1 MRNRRYEAVFI
12 LPSDSDE
19 GKKKGILDRLD
30 GVVEKGG
37 GIRIKREDWGVR
49 RLAYPVKNQ
58 PKGHYFLLDFV
69 GTAQI
74 VAELER
80 HMRMLED
87 VHRFLTV
94 KTDDRVDLE
103 AAQKEQAEEKD
114 KAAAKEVAAKE
125 AAEKE
130 AAAKEVAEKEA
141 AAKEV
146 AAKEAAE
153 KEAAEKEAA
162 EKEAAEK
169 EAAAKEAAE
178 REAASA
184 QAASEAEEA
193 ALSTAEATETEEA
206 SSPETDPEEEVAEEA
221 DGVQEEAS
229 SPEPDSQEEAEEEA
243 QDEKKTEG

>member
-1 MRNRRYEAVFI
+1 MRNRRYETVFI

-19 GKKKGILDRLD
+19 GKKRDILDRLD

-74 VAELER
+74 VTELER

-87 VHRFLTV
+87 VYRFLTV

-114 KAAAKEVAAKE
+114 KEAAKAAAAKEAAEREAAAKEAAAKE

-130 AAAKEVAEKEA
+130 AAAAE
-141 AAKEV
+141 
-146 AAKEAAE
+146 
-153 KEAAEKEAA
+153 
-162 EKEAAEK
+162 
-169 EAAAKEAAE
+169 
-178 REAASA
+178 
-184 QAASEAEEA
+184 AASEA
-193 ALSTAEATETEEA
+193 AEADSSEAPAAETEEA
-206 SSPETDPEEEVAEEA
+206 SGFAWLPIGPNQADLAADCASDIQGPVNSPTPTTISTL
-221 DGVQEEAS
+221 AS
-229 SPEPDSQEEAEEEA
+229 AAVPGPGLPITGITRCSSFGGA
-243 QDEKKTEG
+243 K